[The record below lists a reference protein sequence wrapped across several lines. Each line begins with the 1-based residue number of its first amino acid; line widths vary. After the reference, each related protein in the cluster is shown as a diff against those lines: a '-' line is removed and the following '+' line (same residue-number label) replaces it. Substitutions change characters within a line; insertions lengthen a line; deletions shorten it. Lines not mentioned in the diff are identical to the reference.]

1 MNSGNLPEAIDIVQ
15 KGMYDKDAFS
25 NWLGINLLEIK
36 PGSAKLSMTVRAEM
50 TNGFGI
56 AHGGIVYSLADSAL
70 AFAAN
75 AHGREAL
82 TLESTIVYYKP
93 VKLAD
98 KLLCIAE
105 EENLSNKTGVY
116 IIRIFNQQQ
125 ALIASFR
132 GLVYRTSKEWTHDKL
147 K

>member
-1 MNSGNLPEAIDIVQ
+1 MNSGNTPEAMDIVQ
-15 KGMYDKDAFS
+15 KGMYNKDAFS
-25 NWLGINLLEIK
+25 KWLGITLLEIK

-56 AHGGIVYSLADSAL
+56 AHGGIVFSLADSAL

-82 TLESTIVYYKP
+82 TLESTIVYCKP
-93 VKLAD
+93 VKNEE

-116 IIRIFNQQQ
+116 MIRIFNQQQ
-125 ALIASFR
+125 ELVASFR
-132 GLVYRTSKEWTHDKL
+132 GLVYRSSKEWTQDKL